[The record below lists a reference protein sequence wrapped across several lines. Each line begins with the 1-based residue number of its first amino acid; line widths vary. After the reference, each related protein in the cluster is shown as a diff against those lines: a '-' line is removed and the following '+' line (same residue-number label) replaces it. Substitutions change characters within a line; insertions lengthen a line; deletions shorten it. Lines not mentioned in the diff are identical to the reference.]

1 METRLIRK
9 DATRF
14 EARTEGR
21 YHVRAINHGDLLW
34 LNADDVAA
42 STNRPV
48 PACETKELAY
58 DGVQSPYIT
67 LYTLHKICAG
77 RQYDDFV
84 KWVCTEI
91 VPEMYYKEP
100 TEAELAQACK
110 ELAVKLATGP
120 IARLLLVG
128 QAGQTPQQTE
138 RTMERP
144 VATAY
149 EMLGKNNSL
158 CLKLIG
164 QGITEKRDGFFRLTE
179 KGREYG
185 YNGKNQKNKP
195 CIWWYK
201 DKWEEIM
208 RIANPPK
215 ATPLDDLKQN
225 GSFRPAKTATEL
237 SGKHGGLGLNTYLER
252 AGIVR
257 RALQG
262 TKLVYFLTER
272 GKQYGYAPDA
282 SGRIMWYVDTFP
294 KVRAIADRY
303 KFGRRA

>member
-14 EARTEGR
+14 EAQTGGR

-100 TEAELAQACK
+100 TEAELAKACR

-120 IARLLLVG
+120 IARLLLPG
-128 QAGQTPQQTE
+128 QAEQTTTE
-138 RTMERP
+138 RPTTT
-144 VATAY
+144 ATA
-149 EMLGKNNSL
+149 MLGTGN
-158 CLKLIG
+158 KLARTLLPS
-164 QGITEKRDGFFRLTE
+164 GIVELRDGFFRLTE

-185 YNGKNQKNKP
+185 YNGKSQKNKP

-201 DKWEEIM
+201 DKWEELM

-215 ATPLDDLKQN
+215 PTPLDDLKQN

-262 TKLVYFLTER
+262 TKIAYTLTER